1 VLSAE
6 GVEQVSTTSVEEKN
20 GWIHLFAQGFTFSNP
35 TLRVKMTQAPLVTPT
50 EQKSEPIKVATPK
63 AKTVTK
69 KLQKTISCKRSKSI
83 KKITGQNPKCPSGYV
98 KS

>member
-1 VLSAE
+1 
-6 GVEQVSTTSVEEKN
+6 
-20 GWIHLFAQGFTFSNP
+20 
-35 TLRVKMTQAPLVTPT
+35 MTQAPLVTPT